1 MGKRG
6 GGFIERFI
14 YQAFLGPFGH
24 GMADLSRRFV
34 GIFWVA
40 QKGTEV
46 TWEQ

>member
-14 YQAFLGPFGH
+14 YQAFLGPLGH
-24 GMADLSRRFV
+24 GMADLSRGFV

-40 QKGTEV
+40 QKGGDV
-46 TWEQ
+46 DWEQ

>member
-14 YQAFLGPFGH
+14 HQAFLGPLGH
-24 GMADLSRRFV
+24 GMVDLSRRVV

-40 QKGTEV
+40 QKGV
-46 TWEQ
+46 DLDWEQ